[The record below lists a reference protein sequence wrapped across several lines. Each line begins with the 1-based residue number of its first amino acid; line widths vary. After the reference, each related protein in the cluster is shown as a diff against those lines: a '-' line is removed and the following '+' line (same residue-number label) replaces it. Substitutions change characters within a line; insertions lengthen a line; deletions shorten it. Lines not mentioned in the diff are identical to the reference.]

1 MRLSTLLQPAT
12 VLKRENRFLV
22 RAELG
27 GVEIHAHM
35 ANPGRLPELI
45 YPGAIVYVRPATHS
59 ERKTA
64 WDVVMVKRGRC
75 YCCLD
80 TRMANAAFHEALLN
94 RRIPEF
100 ADYQTIAC
108 EKCYG
113 NSRLD
118 FILNP
123 DTERVLIEVKSVS
136 LVIGGHAFFPD
147 APTLRGAKH
156 VRELAEASRQGE
168 SAWIVFVCQRR
179 DPLSVSPNEGTDP
192 DFARALR
199 EARDA
204 GVNFMALTCQ
214 VTPRVVRIVGRVP
227 VMIDGKAVG

>member
-1 MRLSTLLQPAT
+1 MRLSALLQPAT

-22 RAELG
+22 RAELD

-45 YPGAIVYVRPATHS
+45 YPGAIVYVRPATHP
-59 ERKTA
+59 ERRTA

-108 EKCYG
+108 EKYYG